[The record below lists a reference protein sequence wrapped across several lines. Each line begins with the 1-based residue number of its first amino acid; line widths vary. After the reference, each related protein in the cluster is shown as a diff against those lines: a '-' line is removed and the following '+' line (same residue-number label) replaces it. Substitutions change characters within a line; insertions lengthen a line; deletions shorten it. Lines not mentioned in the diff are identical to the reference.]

1 VVDVVSSPA
10 PPKLSD
16 PGMSDW
22 NIPWE
27 KWKAGDT
34 A

>member
-1 VVDVVSSPA
+1 VDVKNATV

-22 NIPWE
+22 NVPFSSW
-27 KWKAGDT
+27 AN
-34 A
+34 